1 MFGKLTPLPLSLPI
15 AVTAPTITVPP
26 VDQDVSQGDSFTMTC
41 SATGNGTISIQWEKD
56 GLLLSNGVVM
66 GNNLVFDEALPSHA
80 GVYVCVASG
89 EGGEARAEATVTV
102 SCEFCNLAP
111 LVCTN
116 LCTHYWHCYSVDPTI
131 SDMAV
136 LLICGPARELYLFIY
151 WLRED

>member
-1 MFGKLTPLPLSLPI
+1 
-15 AVTAPTITVPP
+15 
-26 VDQDVSQGDSFTMTC
+26 
-41 SATGNGTISIQWEKD
+41 
-56 GLLLSNGVVM
+56 M

-116 LCTHYWHCYSVDPTI
+116 LCTHYWH
-131 SDMAV
+131 
-136 LLICGPARELYLFIY
+136 
-151 WLRED
+151 